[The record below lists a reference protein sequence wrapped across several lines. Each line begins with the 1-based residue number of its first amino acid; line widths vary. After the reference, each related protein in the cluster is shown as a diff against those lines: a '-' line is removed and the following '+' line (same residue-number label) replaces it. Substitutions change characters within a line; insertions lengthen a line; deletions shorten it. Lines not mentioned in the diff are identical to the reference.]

1 MTKRLEEAFAAIS
14 KLPDDEQDTL
24 AAILLDELAAEQRW
38 TEAFAKSQDQLSR
51 LADEALTE
59 YWENRTELL
68 DTDQIRGIN
77 HDN

>member
-14 KLPDDEQDTL
+14 KLPDDEQDNL
-24 AAILLDELAAEQRW
+24 AAILLDEIAAEQHW

-59 YWENRTELL
+59 YWQNRTEPL
-68 DTDQIRGIN
+68 DTDLQWGIN
-77 HDN
+77 HDH